1 MSQSVQPE
9 EMNVSGKRG
18 EAIVLPIAT
27 GPATGHSWRLEL
39 PAGVQRIADGP
50 ARAVSPANSV
60 GSGTGGN
67 IRVEAAEA
75 GNYVIEARL
84 ARPWEL
90 DRPVRVVRINL
101 HVSP

>member
-1 MSQSVQPE
+1 MSQSE
-9 EMNVSGKRG
+9 EVNVSGKRG

-27 GPATGHSWRLEL
+27 GPATGHSWHLEL
-39 PAGVQRIADGP
+39 PPGVQRIADGP

-60 GSGTGGN
+60 GAGTGGSLR
-67 IRVEAAEA
+67 IEAAEA
-75 GNYVIEARL
+75 GDYVIRAQL
-84 ARPWEL
+84 ARKWEP